1 MNATRDKTIDILRG
15 TAIFTMVAANLA
27 GEVLDVDPPFWF
39 RLYGS
44 FAAPLFILISGM
56 MVAFTK
62 WTKGHKLKYF
72 LLRGFMI
79 IIIGALVDTLIWK
92 IYPFMS
98 FEVLYLIG
106 ISIPFAYLFSYLS
119 SVQRWII
126 TISIILITPI
136 LQNALGYTDYPSEY
150 YLWGEKV
157 AEVSNETGILN
168 HWIIDG
174 WFPLFPWL
182 GFSFIGVNLAF
193 YRWENLSKR
202 IARENINLLIG
213 IIILTFGIALWWYHP
228 GSMMI
233 RDGYLELF
241 YPPTLGYVTSA
252 IGFILVFMWI
262 VNMNND
268 LIFYKPLEALGESAL
283 FMYIV
288 HLALIEYMIT
298 SLWPEEDFKT
308 VLLNYS
314 VLICLLISLAYG
326 LQYLKTK
333 WKDRPFIIRFLIG

>member
-27 GEVLDVDPPFWF
+27 GEVLDVDSPFWF

-56 MVAFTK
+56 MVTFTK
-62 WTKGHKLKYF
+62 QTKGYKLKYF

-79 IIIGALVDTLIWK
+79 IMIGALVDTLIWK

-106 ISIPFAYLFSYLS
+106 TSIPLAYLFSYLS
-119 SVQRWII
+119 SVPRWII
-126 TISIILITPI
+126 TIFIFLITPV

-157 AEVSNETGILN
+157 AEVSHETGILN
-168 HWIIDG
+168 RWIIDG

-182 GFSFIGVNLAF
+182 GFSFIGINLAF
-193 YRWENLSKR
+193 YRWKNLSSR
-202 IARENINLLIG
+202 ITRGNKNFLIG
-213 IIILTFGIALWWYHP
+213 IVILTLGIALWWYHP

-262 VNMNND
+262 VDMNNE
-268 LIFYKPLEALGESAL
+268 LVFYKPLEALGESAL
-283 FMYIV
+283 FMYIL
-288 HLALIEYMIT
+288 HLALIEHVIT
-298 SLWPEEDFKT
+298 SLWPEEDLKT
-308 VLLNYS
+308 VLLNYG
-314 VLICLLISLAYG
+314 VLICLLIALAYG
-326 LQYLKTK
+326 L
-333 WKDRPFIIRFLIG
+333 RFLNAFSSLNL

>member
-1 MNATRDKTIDILRG
+1 MDATRDKTIDILRG

-27 GEVLDVDPPFWF
+27 GEVLRADSPFWF

-56 MVAFTK
+56 MVTLTK
-62 WTKGHKLKYF
+62 QTKGHKLKYF
-72 LLRGFMI
+72 LRRGFMI
-79 IIIGALVDTLIWK
+79 IMIGVLVDTIIWK

-98 FEVLYLIG
+98 FDVLYLIG
-106 ISIPFAYLFSYLS
+106 LSVPLAYLFSYLGY
-119 SVQRWII
+119 QPRWII
-126 TISIILITPI
+126 TISIFLITPV

-157 AEVSNETGILN
+157 AEVSHETSILN

-193 YRWENLSKR
+193 YRWKDLSKGITR
-202 IARENINLLIG
+202 GNINFLIG
-213 IIILTFGIALWWYHP
+213 IVILILGISLWRYHP
-228 GSMMI
+228 GSMLI

-241 YPPTLGYVTSA
+241 YPPTLGYITSA
-252 IGFILVFMWI
+252 IGLIFVFMWI
-262 VNMNND
+262 VDTNSER
-268 LIFYKPLEALGESAL
+268 IFYKPLGALGKSAL
-283 FMYIV
+283 FIYIV
-288 HLALIEYMIT
+288 HLALIEYVIT
-298 SLWPEEDFKT
+298 PLWPEEDFKT

-314 VLICLLISLAYG
+314 VLICLLIALAYG
-326 LQYLKTK
+326 LQFLKAK
-333 WKDRPFIIRFLIG
+333 WENRPFIVRFLIG